1 VIFQRPNTAHLSC
14 VVALNTPADDI
25 ARRRVLTFVD
35 GLQST
40 SSISP
45 FVEVIFAD
53 APFSRENGTL
63 RPNMKIDRRNV
74 IARYSDAGSNSAIS
88 PRPRFRNPFGLRG
101 REPKDVSG

>member
-1 VIFQRPNTAHLSC
+1 MSI
-14 VVALNTPADDI
+14 
-25 ARRRVLTFVD
+25 RRVLTFVD

-53 APFSRENGTL
+53 APFSRENGML

-74 IARYSDAGSNSAIS
+74 IARYGGFGSNAATN
-88 PRPRFRNPFGLRG
+88 PPPRFRNPFGWRVA
-101 REPKDVSG
+101 D